1 MVRVVLDT
9 NQIVSAILGPE
20 GPSFEILKGSGLTG
34 EPKYELVLSEEIL
47 AELRRVL
54 SYPRVRKLLGR
65 PPGRIGIFVALLRDH
80 AHIGDCRGRERIV
93 PGDPDDDKFFRL
105 AVRTGA
111 RYIVSRDAHLLDVR
125 ENEGILVLRPEAFFS
140 ATRRGLL

>member
-9 NQIVSAILGPE
+9 NQIVSALLGPE
-20 GPSFEILKGSGLTG
+20 GPSFEVLKGSGLAG
-34 EPKYELVLSEEIL
+34 KARYERVLSDEIL

-54 SYPRVRKLLGR
+54 SYPRVRKILGW
-65 PPGRIGIFVALLRDH
+65 PPRRIGIFVALLREH
-80 AHIGDCRGRERIV
+80 ARIGDCRGRERIV

-111 RYIVSRDAHLLDVR
+111 RYIVSRDAHLLEVH
-125 ENEGILVLRPEAFFS
+125 EPQSVPQSPPLGAGS
-140 ATRRGLL
+140 RR